1 MSRRV
6 WKAVE
11 TEVGKTRIVKTKG
24 RRSKRGSRKE
34 TRRESKAIEK
44 EVEKEKDN
52 NCKKS
57 SRRLGDLEW
66 EREHGEVRSRD
77 EKTGSRKIS

>member
-11 TEVGKTRIVKTKG
+11 TEVGKTRIAKTKG
-24 RRSKRGSRKE
+24 RRSKRESRKE
-34 TRRESKAIEK
+34 TRRESRAKEK
-44 EVEKEKDN
+44 EAEKGKDN
-52 NCKKS
+52 KCKKS
-57 SRRLGDLEW
+57 SKGLEDLEW
-66 EREHGEVRSRD
+66 ERGSGEVRSRD

>member
-34 TRRESKAIEK
+34 TRRESRAKEK
-44 EVEKEKDN
+44 EAEKRKDN
-52 NCKKS
+52 KCKKS
-57 SRRLGDLEW
+57 SRGLGDLEW